1 MKSKTYI
8 IGIAGASGS
17 GKTTFAIHLAQKFSK
32 YQPLLI
38 TQDSYYKDLSNL
50 NSEKRA
56 QQNFDHPSSL
66 DFELLKKH
74 IQELK
79 VGKTI
84 EQPIYNFSNHSREL
98 NTLKAKPST
107 VLIIEGTLLLSQLD
121 IVAECDTT
129 VYIIMDEQTCY
140 NRRLQRDLLER
151 GRTEDEV
158 IKQYEATVK
167 PMYELFIKPN
177 ENAANHIITGNNT
190 QEDIAELYTSILKDL
205 KNIDFNLQYCNLL
218 NIWLVYKQ
226 E

>member
-38 TQDSYYKDLSNL
+38 TQDSYYNDLSNL
-50 NSEKRA
+50 NSEERA

-79 VGKTI
+79 VGNTI
-84 EQPIYNFSNHSREL
+84 EQPIYNFSNHCREL
-98 NTLKAKPST
+98 KTLKAKPST

-167 PMYELFIKPN
+167 PMYEKFIKPSLIY
-177 ENAANHIITGNNT
+177 ANKLIAGENNT
-190 QEDIAELYTSILKDL
+190 RELTTLYEEIQVEL
-205 KNIDFNLQYCNLL
+205 KNRGQKIQ
-218 NIWLVYKQ
+218 
-226 E
+226 